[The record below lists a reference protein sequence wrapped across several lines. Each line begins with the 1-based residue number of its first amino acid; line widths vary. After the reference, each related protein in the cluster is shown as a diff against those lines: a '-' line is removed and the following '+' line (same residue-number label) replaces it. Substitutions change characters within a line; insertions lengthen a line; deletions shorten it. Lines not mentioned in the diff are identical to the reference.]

1 MTFQKEVPVGIGI
14 NTLSETGWWD
24 CAKIVAGCGIEQ
36 TGLDSLIWFNSILGF
51 IPCQNTRPGHQETKL
66 TTTNT
71 SNNE

>member
-36 TGLDSLIWFNSILGF
+36 TGLDSLI
-51 IPCQNTRPGHQETKL
+51 
-66 TTTNT
+66 
-71 SNNE
+71 